1 MRHRSREQNWPLRA
15 GIAILTALY
24 FVAIFADFLAP
35 YEHREQQRKTPSA
48 PVSSIT
54 FIDTQGNF
62 RLRPRVLGYRL
73 ADTLTQTYERDE
85 TQSAEVAFFTRGYT
99 YKLLG
104 ILETNFHLIGTTAE
118 DDGAPKLHLLGT
130 DALGRDRF
138 SRLVRAMRF
147 SLLVAP
153 AGTLLALLLGIS
165 IGMIS
170 GYLSRSIDSVL
181 MGITDA
187 VLSLP
192 SLIVILAAR
201 VAFPL
206 ELPPSTAAV
215 LLIGIFALTG
225 WSEMAR
231 LTRGLVKETLA
242 MDYILAAKATGVKP
256 LRTMTHHVL
265 PNISRPLLTQA
276 MLILPAFLLAE
287 AALSFLGV
295 GLQEP
300 EPSLGNMLT
309 AAADIAQ
316 LKLQTF
322 LLLSPALVIV
332 AYVFGVRLIGNGLK
346 NDDR

>member
-1 MRHRSREQNWPLRA
+1 MAKRQNWPLRT
-15 GIAILTALY
+15 GIAIVASLY

-35 YEHREQQRKTPSA
+35 YEHREQQRRTPSA
-48 PVSSIT
+48 PSSSISFT
-54 FIDTQGNF
+54 DTAGNF
-62 RLRPRVLGYRL
+62 SIRPRVFGYRL
-73 ADTLTQTYERDE
+73 ADALTQTYGRDD
-85 TQSAEVAFFTRGYT
+85 TRAAEIAFFTRGYS
-99 YKLLG
+99 YKLFG
-104 ILETNFHLIGTTAE
+104 VFETNIHLVGAIGDGE
-118 DDGAPKLHLLGT
+118 DPPKLHLLGT

-138 SRLVRAMRF
+138 SRLVRATRF

-153 AGTLLALLLGIS
+153 AGTILACLFGIT

-170 GYLSRSIDSVL
+170 GYSSRFIDSVL
-181 MGITDA
+181 MGVADA

-206 ELPPSTAAV
+206 ELPPFTAAV

-256 LRTMTHHVL
+256 LRTLTHHVL
-265 PNISRPLLTQA
+265 PNIARPLLTQA

-300 EPSLGNMLT
+300 EASLGNMLS
-309 AAADIAQ
+309 AAAEISQ
-316 LKLQTF
+316 LKLQPL

-346 NDDR
+346 HDDR

>member
-1 MRHRSREQNWPLRA
+1 MMTGQRKNRNWPLRI
-15 GIAILTALY
+15 GIAIVALLY
-24 FVAIFADFLAP
+24 FVAIFSDFLAP
-35 YEHREQQRKTPSA
+35 YEHREQQRRTPSA
-48 PVSSIT
+48 PASSLSFT
-54 FIDTQGNF
+54 DDQGNF
-62 RLRPRVLGYRL
+62 SVRPRVYGLRL
-73 ADTLTQTYERDE
+73 ADALTQTYDRDE
-85 TQSAEVAFFTRGYT
+85 ARSAGLAFFTRGYT
-99 YKLLG
+99 YRLLG
-104 ILETNFHLIGTTAE
+104 SIETDIHLFGTVGGE
-118 DDGAPKLHLLGT
+118 DAPKLHLLGT

-138 SRLVRAMRF
+138 SRLVRATRF
-147 SLLVAP
+147 SLVVAP
-153 AGTLLALLLGIS
+153 AGALLACLLGIT

-170 GYLSRSIDSVL
+170 GYSSRFIDSVL

-206 ELPPSTAAV
+206 ELPPFTAAV

-231 LTRGLVKETLA
+231 LARGLVKETLA

-265 PNISRPLLTQA
+265 PNIARPLLTQA

-300 EPSLGNMLT
+300 EPSLGNMLS

-316 LKLQTF
+316 LKLQPL

-332 AYVFGVRLIGNGLK
+332 AYVLSVRLIGNGLK

>member
-1 MRHRSREQNWPLRA
+1 MKTRPNWPLRT
-15 GIAILTALY
+15 GIAIVAVLY
-24 FVAIFADFLAP
+24 FVPIFADFLAP
-35 YEHREQQRKTPSA
+35 YEHREQQRQTPSA
-48 PVSSIT
+48 PRSTIR
-54 FIDTQGNF
+54 FADENGNF
-62 RLRPRVLGYRL
+62 AATPRVFGYRM
-73 ADTLTQTYERDE
+73 ADALTQRYEADE
-85 TQSAEVAFFTRGYT
+85 TRSAPMLFFVKGYS
-99 YKLLG
+99 YRLFGLF
-104 ILETNFHLIGTTAE
+104 ETDRHLFGTPIESPET
-118 DDGAPKLHLLGT
+118 PKAHLLGT

-138 SRLVRAMRF
+138 SRLVRATRF

-153 AGTLLALLLGIS
+153 AGTILACLLGIT

-170 GYLSRSIDSVL
+170 GYSNRFVDSIL

-206 ELPPSTAAV
+206 ELPPFTAAV

-231 LTRGLVKETLA
+231 LARGLVKETLA

-265 PNISRPLLTQA
+265 PNITRPLLTQA

-300 EPSLGNMLT
+300 EPSLGNMLS

-316 LKLQTF
+316 LKLQPL

-332 AYVFGVRLIGNGLK
+332 AYVFGVRLIGNELK